1 MHADWFIEF
10 DTDKLIILTGLSVI
24 STDLSI
30 QTGFHR
36 QQTWNLNL
44 NQFLTNI
51 INFYEFSW
59 NQWDQY

>member
-36 QQTWNLNL
+36 QQT
-44 NQFLTNI
+44 
-51 INFYEFSW
+51 
-59 NQWDQY
+59 